1 LGHAEI
7 KPATRVSSLF
17 IFPVASL
24 LIAAEEFP
32 DISAIQL
39 RLSAGIAK

>member
-1 LGHAEI
+1 MKL
-7 KPATRVSSLF
+7 ATRLASLF
-17 IFPVASL
+17 IFPLASL